1 MSDDLTQLAE
11 RIFERLPVK
20 CPTCGSEEP
29 TTYYGSCFDNQ
40 HDTVLDPRL
49 PMDPWHAYM
58 QDLRL
63 LLRRL
68 DGMTVGYEVGR
79 TLLAEARDEIA
90 RLEAERRD
98 HLWLLKGSRLTLDAI
113 AVGREGPADAEAQ
126 AQRIVDHTG
135 HGVTDEPPHTL
146 VENDR
151 LRDEI
156 ARLREGIE
164 EHQRRSRLDG
174 ELEPSGQRVPE

>member
-40 HDTVLDPRL
+40 HDTVFDPRL

-68 DGMTVGYEVGR
+68 DGMTVSYEVGR
-79 TLLAEARDEIA
+79 TLLAEARDEIT
-90 RLEAERRD
+90 
-98 HLWLLKGSRLTLDAI
+98 RLTERLSDSWYVDIGERLDAALTEVVRLRQGI
-113 AVGREGPADAEAQ
+113 EGVLDDLPEKPYDAEGSIRALLDAPSTQ
-126 AQRIVDHTG
+126 
-135 HGVTDEPPHTL
+135 P
-146 VENDR
+146 
-151 LRDEI
+151 
-156 ARLREGIE
+156 EGE
-164 EHQRRSRLDG
+164 T
-174 ELEPSGQRVPE
+174 

>member
-29 TTYYGSCFDNQ
+29 TTYCGSCFDNQ
-40 HDTVLDPRL
+40 HDTVFDPRL

-79 TLLAEARDEIA
+79 TLLAEARDEI
-90 RLEAERRD
+90 
-98 HLWLLKGSRLTLDAI
+98 T
-113 AVGREGPADAEAQ
+113 
-126 AQRIVDHTG
+126 
-135 HGVTDEPPHTL
+135 
-146 VENDR
+146 
-151 LRDEI
+151 
-156 ARLREGIE
+156 RLREWKADATEVLAGLKL
-164 EHQRRSRLDG
+164 LDAPSTQPEG
-174 ELEPSGQRVPE
+174 ET